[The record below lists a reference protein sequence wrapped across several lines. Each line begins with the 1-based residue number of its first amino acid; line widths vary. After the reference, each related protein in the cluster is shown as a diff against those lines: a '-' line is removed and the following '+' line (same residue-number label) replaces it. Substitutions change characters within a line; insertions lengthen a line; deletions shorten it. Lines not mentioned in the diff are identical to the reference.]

1 MAAPTPGFARR
12 FRGVTAKEAPKG
24 FTAAGV
30 AARLSPPLAQVRPTP
45 ALHSRCGTP
54 PPRSAKSFPGNPDP
68 NNNNRGNSSIPGA
81 GLTPSVTPA
90 L

>member
-1 MAAPTPGFARR
+1 MAAPAPGFARR
-12 FRGVTAKEAPKG
+12 FRGVAAKAAPKG

-54 PPRSAKSFPGNPDP
+54 PSRSAKSFPGNPDP
-68 NNNNRGNSSIPGA
+68 NNRGNSSSIPGA